1 MYRGRHP
8 QTMIIQAANAAWYL
22 SGGLAW
28 ANTPRTLMV
37 PDVVYA
43 F

>member
-1 MYRGRHP
+1 MYRGPHL
-8 QTMIIQAANAAWYL
+8 QTVNMQGANAAWYL
-22 SGGLAW
+22 AGGLAW